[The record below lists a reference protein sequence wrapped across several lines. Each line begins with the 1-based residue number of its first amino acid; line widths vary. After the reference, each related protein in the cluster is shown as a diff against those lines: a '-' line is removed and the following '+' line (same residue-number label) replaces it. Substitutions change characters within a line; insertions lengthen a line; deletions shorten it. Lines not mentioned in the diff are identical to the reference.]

1 MQAGGRQVTEPE
13 WKRRLT
19 ELLELPADVTLDL
32 PRVLIIGQIH
42 LTVENH
48 RGLVE
53 YSEERVIIGVPTGRL
68 VVYGDD
74 LAIGFI
80 DASEVTVLGQ
90 VRSVQFAGTGAGG
103 SGADGTSAGST
114 DRASAHTNGAAPA
127 EDPV

>member
-1 MQAGGRQVTEPE
+1 MQAGGGRQVTEPE

-19 ELLELPADVTLDL
+19 DLLELPADVTLDL

-53 YSEERVIIGVPTGRL
+53 YSGERVIIGVPTGRL
-68 VVYGDD
+68 VVHGDD

-80 DASEVTVLGQ
+80 NADEVTVLGQ
-90 VRSVQFAGTGAGG
+90 IRTLHFAGTGAGPNAG
-103 SGADGTSAGST
+103 TGVGPNADTGAGPT
-114 DRASAHTNGAAPA
+114 PA
-127 EDPV
+127 REDPQ

>member
-1 MQAGGRQVTEPE
+1 MQAGGGRQVTEPE

-19 ELLELPADVTLDL
+19 DLLELPADVTLDL

-53 YSEERVIIGVPTGRL
+53 YSGERVIIGVPTGRL
-68 VVYGDD
+68 VVHGDD

-80 DASEVTVLGQ
+80 NADEVTVLGQ
-90 VRSVQFAGTGAGG
+90 IRNVHFAGTGAGPGDG
-103 SGADGTSAGST
+103 SEPRPDSGTDVRPGEG
-114 DRASAHTNGAAPA
+114 DRP
-127 EDPV
+127 